1 MVTPN
6 EAALI
11 TGKDARAIFRE
22 VESGQIH
29 FIESANGALLICK
42 QSLARGAAR
51 P

>member
-11 TGKDARAIFRE
+11 AGIDDRGIFRE

-29 FIESANGALLICK
+29 FIESANGGLLICK
-42 QSLARGAAR
+42 QSLERTGH
-51 P
+51 